1 MALKT
6 ERLNSFILADHEKC
20 VGCRTCEIACA
31 IAHAA
36 KKPMTAG
43 AADGPFFPRLFVMVT
58 AEITAPVQCRHCED
72 APCANVCQMHAIS
85 RVGDKV
91 LVDTDRCI
99 GCKLCLMACA
109 FGAIELVPRPPDSQP
124 IYANTLEKIEKIEKI
139 KIKDRHGEPSFR
151 ANKCDLCTGRA
162 EGPACVTS
170 CPQKALEL
178 VNAVAET
185 RKRKFEAALDLQ
197 ETMQDFGV

>member
-1 MALKT
+1 
-6 ERLNSFILADHEKC
+6 LNSFILADTEKC

-36 KKPMTAG
+36 KKPITAG
-43 AADGPFFPRLFVMVT
+43 ATDGPLFPGLFVMVT
-58 AEITAPVQCRHCED
+58 AEITAPIQCLHCED

-85 RVGDKV
+85 RIGDKV
-91 LVDTDRCI
+91 LVDTERCV

-109 FGAIELVPRPPDSQP
+109 FGAIELVPMPPDSRP
-124 IYANTLEKIEKIEKI
+124 IYANTLKTI
-139 KIKDRHGEPSFR
+139 KKGCDEPSFR
-151 ANKCDLCTGRA
+151 ANKCDLCTGRTG
-162 EGPACVTS
+162 GPACVTS

-185 RKRKFEAALDLQ
+185 RKRKLEAALDLQ
-197 ETMQDFGV
+197 ETMQDFGA